1 MSKTIAQTRISALE
15 HPISALADRPPM
27 SAEALKAYFDGDPQ
41 QLCKEHNA
49 LVEALQASTAASQI
63 GFQSNSGISA
73 QNVQEALTEVQH
85 QISGVSAGA
94 IPDGT
99 ISLEKLNGSLQDQ
112 LGLIAQLQTQLTQ
125 LQNNSA
131 PSGAQF
137 PLMILALEQPQ
148 SFSTDSLA
156 SAALGMRYNSFVK
169 NLGEQLY
176 WLSVRRGD
184 STRPSAAFRAKAN
197 FTEILQDASTLR
209 EIANINSIYT
219 LIYLSSEAVSSY
231 QYYMSELS

>member
-1 MSKTIAQTRISALE
+1 MSKTIAQTKITALE

-27 SAEALKAYFDGDPQ
+27 SAEALKAYFDGNPQ
-41 QLCKEHNA
+41 QLCTEHNA

-63 GFQSNSGISA
+63 GFQSHSGIAA
-73 QNVQEALTEVQH
+73 QNIQEALTEVQH

-99 ISLEKLNGSLQDQ
+99 ISLEKLNSSLQQQ
-112 LGLIAQLQTQLTQ
+112 LGLISQLQAQLTQ
-125 LQNNSA
+125 LQSNSA

-148 SFSTDSLA
+148 SFSTDFLA
-156 SAALGMRYNSFVK
+156 SAALGIRYNSFVK

-176 WLSVRRGD
+176 WLSVRSGD
-184 STRPSAAFRAKAN
+184 ATRPSAAFRTKAN
-197 FTEILQDASTLR
+197 FSQILQDASTLR
-209 EIANINSIYT
+209 EIANINSVYT
-219 LIYLSSEAVSSY
+219 LIYLSSEAVASY
-231 QYYMSELS
+231 QSYLSDLA